1 MFSVH
6 LKLYL
11 SLFQNI
17 NPRED
22 TGVNVAANMF
32 PSWKKKKKPIK
43 PKLDS
48 KICLVQFK
56 TEGKNKHTQGS
67 TN

>member
-32 PSWKKKKKPIK
+32 PSWKKKKANKAQIR
-43 PKLDS
+43 
-48 KICLVQFK
+48 FK
-56 TEGKNKHTQGS
+56 DLLGAI
-67 TN
+67 